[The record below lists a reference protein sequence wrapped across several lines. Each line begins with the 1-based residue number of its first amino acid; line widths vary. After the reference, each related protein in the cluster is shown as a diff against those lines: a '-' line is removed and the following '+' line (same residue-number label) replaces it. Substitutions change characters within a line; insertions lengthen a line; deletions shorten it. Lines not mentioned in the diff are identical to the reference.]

1 MKASIVN
8 ISVVTVMVFISAA
21 VYAQSKG
28 SDPTPRTFIT
38 PDSASKVRIY
48 EAKQRRNTGV
58 LEQNAVQ
65 STSQV
70 SSSGFAKSCNTTIGP
85 AAGSQANASGNSGRY
100 GAGNNKDSTV
110 IVTGDVINVCK

>member
-1 MKASIVN
+1 MKMSVVN
-8 ISVVTVMVFISAA
+8 ISVATLTIFISVAA
-21 VYAQSKG
+21 CAQTKG
-28 SDPTPRTFIT
+28 ADPTPRTFIT

-48 EAKQRRNTGV
+48 EAKQRRNMGV
-58 LEQNAVQ
+58 LEQNAMQ

-100 GAGNNKDSTV
+100 GAGNNKESTV